1 MNQDNKGFIKNF
13 KLSEAF
19 WTGLFVFA
27 AAILLWLGYS
37 YISGSSSE
45 EGFNIKVKF
54 ENVYGLE
61 KGNEIIFS
69 GLVIGQ
75 VDNVGTLGGA
85 KSGGLNPIVTLKIEE
100 RYSDMLY
107 DDTQFSIKSPLLLG
121 EYWIEASRPEGSTT
135 KNKNKLRRGQVVE
148 GFSELSA
155 SDFASGIQDQASTI
169 LYNVNKFSEVLY
181 ELVEDGQIKNDI
193 KDSFQNLSM
202 TLEEIRAL
210 LGNFKAADSTV
221 VDISKIKKSIDNL
234 YASSEEIPLI
244 IGDVREVV
252 GKLGATITNINEIT
266 GKINSG
272 KGTLGKL
279 LNNDDLYEKYA
290 SIADNANSFIN
301 NANGLIDDIENN
313 PKKYINWIDIIKG
326 WRGKE

>member
-19 WTGLFVFA
+19 WTGLFVCA
-27 AAILLWLGYS
+27 AAILLWVGYN

-107 DDTQFSIKSPLLLG
+107 DDTQFSIKSPLFLG

-181 ELVEDGQIKNDI
+181 ELVEDGQIKDDI
-193 KDSFQNLSM
+193 KNSFQNLSM
-202 TLEEIRAL
+202 TLEEISSL
-210 LGNFKAADSTV
+210 LGNFKTSDSTV
-221 VDISKIKKSIDNL
+221 IDISKVKESIDNL
-234 YASSEEIPLI
+234 YFSSIEIKK
-244 IGDVREVV
+244 VV
-252 GKLGATITNINEIT
+252 SNLNATVTNVNEIT
-266 GKINSG
+266 GKINNG
-272 KGTLGKL
+272 QGTFGKL
-279 LNNDDLYEKYA
+279 LNDDDMYEKYV

-301 NANGLIDDIENN
+301 NAEGLIADIENN